1 MNRLEGARCDARRGY
16 HLAVPPIEQLQRV
29 PLVLLERLQH
39 QGLFT
44 TGLLLEVSETP
55 TRRQYL
61 ADQIEATT
69 NDVNEWR
76 DEALLLNLAS
86 FGAQEQEVF
95 TQAGI
100 LGLADLLSLDRD
112 ALQERL
118 LRAYRELG
126 YEPPSDVT
134 IAGWYEQANTLQEE

>member
-1 MNRLEGARCDARRGY
+1 MDSESHTVARRY
-16 HLAVPPIEQLQRV
+16 HRAVPPIEQLQRV
-29 PLVLLERLQH
+29 PLVLLERLQR

-100 LGLADLLSLDRD
+100 LGLADLLRLDRD

-126 YEPPSDVT
+126 HEPPSEVT
-134 IAGWYEQANTLQEE
+134 IAGWYEQAHTLQEE

>member
-1 MNRLEGARCDARRGY
+1 MGRWGGPY
-16 HLAVPPIEQLQRV
+16 HVAVPPIEQLQRV
-29 PLVLLERLQH
+29 PLLHLERLQR
-39 QGLFT
+39 QGVFT

-86 FGAQEQEVF
+86 FGEREQAMF

-100 LGLADLLSLDRD
+100 VGLSDLLALSVEELRSRLGRASRD
-112 ALQERL
+112 
-118 LRAYRELG
+118 LG
-126 YEPPSDVT
+126 YPEPEDRSLE
-134 IAGWYEQANTLQEE
+134 GWSEQARTLQEE